1 MKIDVALKTI
11 LTRSKKITLKLM
23 WDHMPI
29 TGRVYNGEGGNRTFT
44 LPAKYKTT

>member
-1 MKIDVALKTI
+1 
-11 LTRSKKITLKLM
+11 M

-44 LPAKYKTT
+44 LPPKYKTA